1 MRLYLDANKSEEREM
16 CENLL
21 GFYSVVV
28 DRMMTMI
35 KRLMMIDNFFFWCQ
49 KCDKNAETEMTR
61 DFSQKKE

>member
-35 KRLMMIDNFFFWCQ
+35 KRLMMIDNFFLG
-49 KCDKNAETEMTR
+49 AETEMTR

>member
-35 KRLMMIDNFFFWCQ
+35 KRLMMIDNFFFG
-49 KCDKNAETEMTR
+49 AETEMTR

>member
-28 DRMMTMI
+28 DRMMI
-35 KRLMMIDNFFFWCQ
+35 KRLMMIDNFFFG
-49 KCDKNAETEMTR
+49 AETEMTR

>member
-16 CENLL
+16 CDNLL

-35 KRLMMIDNFFFWCQ
+35 KRLMMIDNFFLG
-49 KCDKNAETEMTR
+49 AETEMTR

>member
-28 DRMMTMI
+28 DRMMMTTMI
-35 KRLMMIDNFFFWCQ
+35 KRLMMIDNFFWCRNG
-49 KCDKNAETEMTR
+49 DDA
-61 DFSQKKE
+61 

>member
-28 DRMMTMI
+28 DRMMMTMI
-35 KRLMMIDNFFFWCQ
+35 KRLMMIDSFFFG
-49 KCDKNAETEMTR
+49 AETEMTR

>member
-28 DRMMTMI
+28 DRMSLTMMI
-35 KRLMMIDNFFFWCQ
+35 KRMMMIDNFFLVP
-49 KCDKNAETEMTR
+49 KRRLTR